1 VLIGTRSVTGAS
13 TMATAKMSATIDGAG
28 RHQYALVVFPHNRDI
43 VAIRSS
49 RIEACAALRA
59 LQSSTVTVS

>member
-1 VLIGTRSVTGAS
+1 
-13 TMATAKMSATIDGAG
+13 MATAKMSATIDGAG

-59 LQSSTVTVS
+59 LRSSAVTVS